1 MKIVVVGDTLVSSD
15 YMEKQ
20 AERLFPGHDKKIVKF
35 DWEMKTKEEF
45 LELYEKYCIENYEPT
60 IEFRNEILNLTM
72 LGYINLGYDTMIEI
86 RKQMDEIIE
95 KALNKRKR
103 VK

>member
-45 LELYEKYCIENYEPT
+45 QEVILDLEKNGPEA
-60 IEFRNEILNLTM
+60 
-72 LGYINLGYDTMIEI
+72 
-86 RKQMDEIIE
+86 RK
-95 KALNKRKR
+95 LS
-103 VK
+103 